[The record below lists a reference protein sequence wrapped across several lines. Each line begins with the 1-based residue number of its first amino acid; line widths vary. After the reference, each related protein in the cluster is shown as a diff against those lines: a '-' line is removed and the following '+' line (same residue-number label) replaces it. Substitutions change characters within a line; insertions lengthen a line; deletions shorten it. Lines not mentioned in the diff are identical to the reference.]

1 MEKKNIPIHNLSKPN
16 PRKAQG
22 YIYIS
27 TSYSFHLSL
36 FYPFF
41 FFEIISHFFNNHL
54 LLLILPQ
61 PPRNLFPPKHAALN
75 CENVFKSHQEFRG
88 TQFHTNKRA
97 LRLESIS
104 KEVDNSII
112 QHSIGQLGLS
122 GVRYNLDQSL
132 CVWERER
139 RTRETRCWHRVKW
152 MQV

>member
-1 MEKKNIPIHNLSKPN
+1 MEKKIYQFITLSNQILEKP
-16 PRKAQG
+16 RL
-22 YIYIS
+22 
-27 TSYSFHLSL
+27 HLHLHIIFFPSL
-36 FYPFF
+36 TFLPLFFF

-54 LLLILPQ
+54 VRLILPQ

-75 CENVFKSHQEFRG
+75 CENVFKSYQEFRG

-132 CVWERER
+132 CV
-139 RTRETRCWHRVKW
+139 
-152 MQV
+152 